1 MSTVLGEPIEL
12 WSNDNPEESA
22 TLIRAVY
29 KQVLGNPHV
38 MDSERLATAESQLC
52 DGTFSVR
59 DFVRAVAKSDFYR
72 ARYFESC
79 PPYRFVELNFK
90 HLLGRAPMDQ
100 SEISEHI
107 RICVEEGYD
116 AEIDSYID
124 SDEYQ
129 DKFGNNVVPYYRG
142 AKTQTGFKQVTYGRT
157 LSLYRGPA
165 EIDSATKSSRLVEEV
180 ATNSATKIKLPSAG
194 GRLVAY
200 KDATE
205 KTFKIVV
212 KGTTAGSRRRRTTE
226 EYIVPGSRITP
237 QIKRINKN
245 RGTIVSITEVA

>member
-1 MSTVLGEPIEL
+1 MSTVLGEPIEMR
-12 WSNDNPEESA
+12 SNSDSEELA
-22 TLIRAVY
+22 TVIRSVY

-38 MDSERLATAESQLC
+38 MESERLASAESQLC
-52 DGTFSVR
+52 DGSFTVKE
-59 DFVRAVAKSDFYR
+59 FVRAVAKSDFYR
-72 ARYFESC
+72 SRYFESC

-107 RICVEEGYD
+107 RICVEEGYE
-116 AEIDSYID
+116 AEIDSYIN
-124 SDEYQ
+124 SAEYENR
-129 DKFGNNVVPYYRG
+129 FGDNLIPYYQG

-157 LSLYRGPA
+157 LSLFRGPA

-180 ATNSATKIKLPSAG
+180 ATNAASKIKAPSSG

-226 EYIVPGSRITP
+226 EYIVRGDKMTP
-237 QIKRINKN
+237 QIQMINRTNGK
-245 RGTIVSITEVA
+245 IVSITEVA